1 MNIAKMIR
9 SCKHSGPGTGVPM
22 IRSIINSVLVC
33 SVCASVVC
41 VAQQLASA
49 SKRLPVPRGKYAVAR
64 IGYDWIDRSR
74 PEALSNIPNA
84 HREIMVYVWY
94 PAEKGRNNK
103 PAEYLPGVENLAKSS
118 EVESMKN
125 FWDDAWDLVV
135 SGRIETDTFEKS
147 PVAEGKER
155 FPLVVFSPGLGVPST
170 TYTTLI
176 EEVVS
181 HGYIVASIEP
191 TYEVPVAFPDGRVVP
206 FSEAATGRNQ
216 PTPPNENREKFLHR
230 MHAFDAPHFDKWA
243 ADIRFTIDQVTSVNK
258 AGNNAAPFSG
268 RVDLSSIAAWGHSFG
283 GRAAPRACQLDQRI
297 KACLNADGL
306 GSDGPIFTYEGASL
320 PSQPFLWMEVF
331 HEPPTD
337 AQLAPYEITRKDWD
351 KNHQAQLAIN
361 EKELKEC
368 PGDSYHVTI
377 NLPGIEHSSFTD
389 MPLIESTTKE
399 EVDNA
404 VRSLGVI
411 EDYTIAF
418 LDRYLKQGK
427 SELLDATTV
436 RPAGVMLE
444 IFAPTRR

>member
-1 MNIAKMIR
+1 
-9 SCKHSGPGTGVPM
+9 M
-22 IRSIINSVLVC
+22 IRSISSSVLVC

-49 SKRLPVPRGKYAVAR
+49 SKRLPAPRGNYAVAR

-74 PEALSNIPNA
+74 PEALSKIPNA

-94 PAEKGRNNK
+94 PTEKGRKNK
-103 PAEYLPGVENLAKSS
+103 PAEYLPGVESIAKSS
-118 EVESMKN
+118 EVESMKV
-125 FWDDAWDLVV
+125 FWDDSWDLVV
-135 SGRIETDTFEKS
+135 SGQIETDTSEKS
-147 PVAEGKER
+147 PIAKGKAR

-206 FSEAATGRNQ
+206 FSEEATGRNQ
-216 PTPPNENREKFLHR
+216 PTPPDETREKFLQR

-243 ADIRFTIDQVTSVNK
+243 ADIRFTIDQVTSVNI
-258 AGNNAAPFSG
+258 AGKNAAPFAG
-268 RVDLSSIAAWGHSFG
+268 RVDLNNIAAWGHSFG

-306 GSDGPIFTYEGASL
+306 GPDGPIFPYEGVSL

-337 AQLAPYEITRKDWD
+337 AQLAPYKMTRKDWD
-351 KNHQAQLAIN
+351 KNHETQLKVN
-361 EKELKEC
+361 EQELKKC
-368 PGDSYHVTI
+368 PGGSYHVSI
-377 NLPGIEHSSFTD
+377 NLSGIDHFSFTD
-389 MPLIESTTKE
+389 KPLIESAKKE
-399 EVDNA
+399 DMDNA
-404 VRSLGVI
+404 ARSLGAI

-427 SELLDATTV
+427 SELLDGATV
-436 RPAGVMLE
+436 RPPGIALE
-444 IFAPTRR
+444 TFAQARQ